1 MRVDAAAA
9 RDSPTGCLDALQ
21 RNCTCDDRR
30 VLLRREVRQ
39 DESTTRVVHSC
50 AFGGGGGDDV
60 IETRLLDNLRVDGDI
75 IPELSIVAT
84 FNGDIVGHVACSRA
98 SLEGRPSV
106 GLGPLGVLPIHQRR
120 GVGQAL
126 MHAVLGAADALHEPA
141 VMLLGDP
148 DFYRRFGFVLAAPL
162 GVLPPV
168 SAWTPYFQVRP
179 LHAWDKSRGT
189 FLYAPAFDR
198 I

>member
-1 MRVDAAAA
+1 MHVDAAAA
-9 RDSPTGCLDALQ
+9 RDLPAGCLGAFQ
-21 RNCTCDDRR
+21 GNCTCDDRR

-39 DESTTRVVHSC
+39 DESAIRVVHSC
-50 AFGGGGGDDV
+50 AFGGGDV
-60 IETRLLDNLRVDGDI
+60 AETRLLEDLRADGDI

-84 FNGDIVGHVACSRA
+84 FNGDIVGHVVCSRA

-141 VMLLGDP
+141 VILLGDP
-148 DFYRRFGFVLAAPL
+148 AFYRRFGFVLAAPL

-168 SAWTPYFQVRP
+168 PAWTPHFQVRP
-179 LHAWDKSRGT
+179 LHAWDKPRGT